1 MGGLLALSDAL
12 QPTGGLLVHG
22 IGALEP
28 CGSPVGNSRL
38 LSLPRAPG
46 LVRRAAE
53 QGINPKDC
61 LENNDAGSFFTL
73 LDDLVTTGP
82 TYTNVNDFRA
92 IAYIPNS
99 D

>member
-1 MGGLLALSDAL
+1 MA
-12 QPTGGLLVHG
+12 
-22 IGALEP
+22 
-28 CGSPVGNSRL
+28 RL
-38 LSLPRAPG
+38 R
-46 LVRRAAE
+46 
-53 QGINPKDC
+53 
-61 LENNDAGSFFTL
+61 ENNDAGSFFTL